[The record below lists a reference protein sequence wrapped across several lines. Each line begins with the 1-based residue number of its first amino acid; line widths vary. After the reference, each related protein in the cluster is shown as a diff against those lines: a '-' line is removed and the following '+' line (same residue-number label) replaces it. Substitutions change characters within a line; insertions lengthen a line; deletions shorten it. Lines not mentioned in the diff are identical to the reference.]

1 MLLRSF
7 YLVSQEIKMHYF
19 AGLAVLAVAVLGLY
33 GFTEVLPA
41 DNLKEIESNAA
52 QGRGRK

>member
-33 GFTEVLPA
+33 GFTEVMPA
-41 DNLKEIESNAA
+41 DQLKQIEAQAA
-52 QGRGRK
+52 QARVRK